1 MNSDLTI
8 IAIDDETK
16 ILETIKAYLQRAG
29 YRVFC
34 AVNGAEAQEILTHN
48 AVSMVLLD
56 LMLPDTTGEDIC
68 KRIRSGFYEGIERDA
83 PIIMVTAKVDEA
95 SIIRGLNMGADDY
108 VTKPFSPRELVARVG
123 SIMRRIKP
131 RTGVSTVGD
140 VVIDREQRAVKR
152 ADARIP
158 LTSNEY
164 RIFEL
169 LASRPEKIFT
179 RDEIINRTKNDFD
192 GFDRAIDLH
201 IKNIRKKLGDDPKA
215 PRYIETVYG
224 MGYRIKQG

>member
-1 MNSDLTI
+1 MDGAIL
-8 IAIDDETK
+8 AIDDETK
-16 ILETIKAYLQRAG
+16 ILETVKAYLERAG

-34 AVNGAEAQEILTHN
+34 AVNGVEAQRILTHN
-48 AVSMVLLD
+48 SVSMVLLD
-56 LMLPDTTGEDIC
+56 LMLPDVTGEEIC
-68 KRIRSGFYEGIERDA
+68 KRIRNGFYDKTARDV
-83 PIIMVTAKVDEA
+83 PVIMITAKTDEA
-95 SIIRGLNMGADDY
+95 SIVHGLNIGADDY
-108 VTKPFSPRELVARVG
+108 ITKPFSPRELVARVG
-123 SIMRRIKP
+123 SIMRRIRP
-131 RTGVSTVGD
+131 RENSLLTVGD
-140 VVIDREQRAVKR
+140 VVIDREKRMVKR
-152 ADARIP
+152 DGAMAP

-179 RDEIINRTKNDFD
+179 REEIINKTKDDFD

-224 MGYRIKQG
+224 MGYRIKQGI